1 MAYHQSNDF
10 NSQQSD
16 WNQGWDG
23 YDLSHIDQQQP
34 YEHQQPYVVDGG
46 GGGMSFDDPQFGS
59 FDYSGNQQPAPSG
72 YDYSAPFQPLDPAPP
87 TSSAAPVDLGTDYG
101 SAFMAPPPPLS
112 QPYTGAIFQ
121 PQPHM
126 QRQPSLGPHSSFN
139 DASGRGGS
147 GVGAGGGDY
156 GEYDDEPPLL
166 EELGIN
172 FDHIVQKTWSVLH
185 LLKETD
191 PQVVGDADMAGPLV
205 FCFAFMA
212 SLLLGG
218 KVAFGYIYGLGLIGC
233 LGMYL
238 LLNLMSMSGV
248 GLACVVSILGYCLLP
263 MVFLSFASIL
273 FSLKGVGGMVG
284 SGVAIGWCGLAAAKL
299 FVGALGMHHQQLI
312 VMYPCCLVYG
322 VFALLTVF

>member
-1 MAYHQSNDF
+1 MAYHQNDF
-10 NSQQSD
+10 PQQND

-23 YDLSHIDQQQP
+23 YDLSHVDDQQQA
-34 YEHQQPYVVDGG
+34 YAGG
-46 GGGMSFDDPQFGS
+46 GVAFDDQQFGS
-59 FDYSGNQQPAPSG
+59 FDYSSQHASAG
-72 YDYSAPFQPLDPAPP
+72 YDYSAPFQPIDPATTAP
-87 TSSAAPVDLGTDYG
+87 SAAPVEFGNDYS
-101 SAFMAPPPPLS
+101 SAFMAPPPPMS

-121 PQPHM
+121 PQPQM
-126 QRQPSLGPHSSFN
+126 QRQPSQGPHSGFN
-139 DASGRGGS
+139 GS
-147 GVGAGGGDY
+147 SSARGGGDY
-156 GEYDDEPPLL
+156 DYDDEPPLL

-191 PQVVGDADMAGPLV
+191 PVVVGDADMAGPLV

-212 SLLLGG
+212 SLLLSG
-218 KVAFGYIYGLGLIGC
+218 KVAFGYIYGLGLMGC

-238 LLNLMSMSGV
+238 LLNLMSISGV

-273 FSLKGVGGMVG
+273 FSLKGMAGMVATG
-284 SGVAIGWCGLAAAKL
+284 IAVGWCGLAAAKL

>member
-1 MAYHQSNDF
+1 MAYHQNDF
-10 NSQQSD
+10 PQQSD

-23 YDLSHIDQQQP
+23 YDLSQIDDQQQS
-34 YEHQQPYVVDGG
+34 YGN
-46 GGGMSFDDPQFGS
+46 GGGMAFDDQQFGS
-59 FDYSGNQQPAPSG
+59 FDYSGQQATAPSPSG
-72 YDYSAPFQPLDPAPP
+72 FDYNAPFQPIDPASSSA
-87 TSSAAPVDLGTDYG
+87 SSAAPVDLGNDYN
-101 SAFMAPPPPLS
+101 SAFMAPPPPMS

-121 PQPHM
+121 PQPYM
-126 QRQPSLGPHSSFN
+126 QKQSSIGPRSSFN
-139 DASGRGGS
+139 GPSSGGS
-147 GVGAGGGDY
+147 GGGDY
-156 GEYDDEPPLL
+156 GEYEDEPPLL

-191 PQVVGDADMAGPLV
+191 PLVVGDADMAGPLV

-218 KVAFGYIYGLGLIGC
+218 KVAFGYIYGLGLMGC

-238 LLNLMSMSGV
+238 LLNLMSVSGV

-263 MVFLSFASIL
+263 MVLLSFASIL
-273 FSLKGVGGMVG
+273 FSLKGLVGMV
-284 SGVAIGWCGLAAAKL
+284 STGVAIGWCGLAAAKL

>member
-1 MAYHQSNDF
+1 MAYHQNDF
-10 NSQQSD
+10 PQQND

-23 YDLSHIDQQQP
+23 YDLSHIDDQQQS
-34 YEHQQPYVVDGG
+34 YADGG
-46 GGGMSFDDPQFGS
+46 GGMAFDDQQFGS
-59 FDYSGNQQPAPSG
+59 FDYSGQQTSSVPA
-72 YDYSAPFQPLDPAPP
+72 YDYPTPFQPIDTAATAPA
-87 TSSAAPVDLGTDYG
+87 AAPVDLGNDYS
-101 SAFMAPPPPLS
+101 SAFMAPPPMS

-126 QRQPSLGPHSSFN
+126 QRQPSLGPHTGFN
-139 DASGRGGS
+139 GS
-147 GVGAGGGDY
+147 GAARGGGDY
-156 GEYDDEPPLL
+156 NDYEDEPPLL

-191 PQVVGDADMAGPLV
+191 PLVVGDADMAGPLV

-218 KVAFGYIYGLGLIGC
+218 KVAFGYIYGLGLMGC

-238 LLNLMSMSGV
+238 LLNLMSVSGV

-263 MVFLSFASIL
+263 MVLLSFASIL
-273 FSLKGVGGMVG
+273 FSLKGMAGMIAT
-284 SGVAIGWCGLAAAKL
+284 GVAIGWCGLAAAKL
-299 FVGALGMHHQQLI
+299 FVGALGMQHQQLI

-322 VFALLTVF
+322 VFGLLTVF

>member
-1 MAYHQSNDF
+1 MAYHQNDYP
-10 NSQQSD
+10 QQSD

-23 YDLSHIDQQQP
+23 YDLSQVDDQQQS
-34 YEHQQPYVVDGG
+34 YDIQQPYGNGGG
-46 GGGMSFDDPQFGS
+46 GGGMNFDDQQFGS
-59 FDYSGNQQPAPSG
+59 FDYSGHPAASSG
-72 YDYSAPFQPLDPAPP
+72 YDYAAPFQPIDPASAS
-87 TSSAAPVDLGTDYG
+87 SSAPVELGNDYNA
-101 SAFMAPPPPLS
+101 AFMAPPPQ

-126 QRQPSLGPHSSFN
+126 QRQQSLGPRSSFN
-139 DASGRGGS
+139 NGS
-147 GVGAGGGDY
+147 SAGGGGGGQY

-191 PQVVGDADMAGPLV
+191 PLVVGDADMAGPLV

-218 KVAFGYIYGLGLIGC
+218 KVAFGYIYGLGLMGC

-238 LLNLMSMSGV
+238 LLNLMSVSGV
-248 GLACVVSILGYCLLP
+248 GLSCVVSILGYCLLP
-263 MVFLSFASIL
+263 MVLLSFASIL
-273 FSLKGVGGMVG
+273 FSLKGMVG
-284 SGVAIGWCGLAAAKL
+284 FVSTGVAIGWCGLAAAKL

>member
-1 MAYHQSNDF
+1 MAYQQNDF
-10 NSQQSD
+10 PQQSD

-23 YDLSHIDQQQP
+23 YDLSQVDDGQQSYVDNGSGMTLDDQ
-34 YEHQQPYVVDGG
+34 
-46 GGGMSFDDPQFGS
+46 QFGS
-59 FDYSGNQQPAPSG
+59 FDYSGHPTAPAPSG
-72 YDYSAPFQPLDPAPP
+72 YDYAAAPFQPIDPA
-87 TSSAAPVDLGTDYG
+87 SMAASAPVDLGNDYN
-101 SAFMAPPPPLS
+101 SAFMAPPPPMS

-121 PQPHM
+121 PQPQM
-126 QRQPSLGPHSSFN
+126 QRQQSLGPRSSFN
-139 DASGRGGS
+139 GGPPPGRGDGQ
-147 GVGAGGGDY
+147 Y
-156 GEYDDEPPLL
+156 GEYEDEPPLL

-191 PQVVGDADMAGPLV
+191 PLVVGDADMAGPLV

-218 KVAFGYIYGLGLIGC
+218 KVAFGYIYGLGLMGC

-238 LLNLMSMSGV
+238 LLNLMSVSGV
-248 GLACVVSILGYCLLP
+248 GLSCVVSILGYCLLP
-263 MVFLSFASIL
+263 MVLLSFSSIV
-273 FSLKGVGGMVG
+273 FSLKGLVGMV
-284 SGVAIGWCGLAAAKL
+284 STGVAIGWCGLAAAKL

>member
-1 MAYHQSNDF
+1 M
-10 NSQQSD
+10 
-16 WNQGWDG
+16 G
-23 YDLSHIDQQQP
+23 
-34 YEHQQPYVVDGG
+34 
-46 GGGMSFDDPQFGS
+46 FDDQQFGS
-59 FDYSGNQQPAPSG
+59 FDYAGQQTATSG
-72 YDYSAPFQPLDPAPP
+72 YDYASSFQPIDPASAPP
-87 TSSAAPVDLGTDYG
+87 SAAPVDLGNDYS

-121 PQPHM
+121 PQPQM
-126 QRQPSLGPHSSFN
+126 QRQPSLGSHSGFN
-139 DASGRGGS
+139 GG
-147 GVGAGGGDY
+147 GATHGGGGDY
-156 GEYDDEPPLL
+156 HDYEDEPPLL

-191 PQVVGDADMAGPLV
+191 PLVVGDADMAGPLV

-218 KVAFGYIYGLGLIGC
+218 KVAFGYIYGLGLMGC

-238 LLNLMSMSGV
+238 LLNLMSISGV

-263 MVFLSFASIL
+263 MVLLSFASIL
-273 FSLKGVGGMVG
+273 FSLTGVVGMAAT
-284 SGVAIGWCGLAAAKL
+284 GVAIGWCGLAAAKL

-322 VFALLTVF
+322 VFGLLTVF